1 MRILD
6 WVTISFSRDL
16 PDPGTE
22 PASGVIAFPE
32 RGGIRRKYGV
42 NGLIGGGV
50 RKNRYRYG

>member
-6 WVTISFSRDL
+6 WVAISFPREL
-16 PDPGTE
+16 PDPETE
-22 PASGVIAFPE
+22 PATGVIVFPE

-50 RKNRYRYG
+50 

>member
-16 PDPGTE
+16 PDPGTK
-22 PASGVIAFPE
+22 PASGVRAFPE